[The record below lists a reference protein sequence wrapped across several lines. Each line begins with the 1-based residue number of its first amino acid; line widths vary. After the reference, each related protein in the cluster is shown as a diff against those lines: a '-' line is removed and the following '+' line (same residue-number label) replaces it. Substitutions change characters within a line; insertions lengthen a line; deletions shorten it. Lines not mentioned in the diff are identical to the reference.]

1 MTRNNYPDPEMND
14 LHSAKILLCYLMERI
29 DRPISEERLYDIVTG
44 SNVINHFL
52 YAEALEELVKNGS
65 LSFSDNESFPEEKN
79 GAEDNKGRMIVLEQ
93 KGRLGAEYFNNT
105 IPATFRR
112 RILTAAFHSFAAERR
127 REESSCEISPTENGF
142 TVELSVHDKSLG
154 LMKLSLY
161 APDRAQA
168 ELIAEHMQRNPSQ
181 LYSNV
186 IGYVLDN
193 PEESPDIRL

>member
-1 MTRNNYPDPEMND
+1 MTKYNYPDPEMND

-52 YAEALEELVKNGS
+52 YAEALEALVKNGS
-65 LSFSDNESFPEEKN
+65 LSFSEKN
-79 GAEDNKGRMIVLEQ
+79 DQSDYNNGRMIVLEQ

-127 REESSCEISPTENGF
+127 REESSCEITPVENGF

-193 PEESPDIRL
+193 PEESPDIKL

>member
-1 MTRNNYPDPEMND
+1 MTKYNYPDPEMND

-52 YAEALEELVKNGS
+52 YAEALEALVKNGS
-65 LSFSDNESFPEEKN
+65 LSFSDEN
-79 GAEDNKGRMIVLEQ
+79 DGRMIVLEQ

-127 REESSCEISPTENGF
+127 REESSCEITPAENGF

>member
-1 MTRNNYPDPEMND
+1 MTKYNYPDPEMND

-52 YAEALEELVKNGS
+52 YAEALEALVKNGS
-65 LSFSDNESFPEEKN
+65 LSFSEKN
-79 GAEDNKGRMIVLEQ
+79 DQSDYNNGRMIVLEQ

-127 REESSCEISPTENGF
+127 REESSCEITPAENGF

-193 PEESPDIRL
+193 PEESPDIKL